1 MPALNVEFS
10 DRELEDLRQIA
21 KERGTSMKALV
32 REAAAADIARHRA
45 LQEGAEA
52 FRRFFSAHA
61 DEFAAENGVTVK
73 VQIST
78 DTRAQFKD
86 ATKVGKGPDV
96 IVGAHD
102 WLGELVQNSTVA
114 PVNLSADVAAKFLP
128 KAIAAIAAAV

>member
-52 FRRFFSAHA
+52 FRRFFATHA
-61 DEFAAENGVTVK
+61 DEFAAAFPEDEPAAKGEGAGRLTHARHPYR
-73 VQIST
+73 
-78 DTRAQFKD
+78 RA
-86 ATKVGKGPDV
+86 
-96 IVGAHD
+96 
-102 WLGELVQNSTVA
+102 VA
-114 PVNLSADVAAKFLP
+114 PPAP
-128 KAIAAIAAAV
+128 